1 MSEHSKYGP
10 GSYAAVR
17 AACALTSAT
26 VALPVFEREAL
37 KRSTIMIDAEDN
49 TLLRCALDGHIRT
62 LQQSKSHDPEAEL
75 RRLIYLK
82 RAVDLFNRLS

>member
-17 AACALTSAT
+17 AARDVPTASEK
-26 VALPVFEREAL
+26 VAVFER
-37 KRSTIMIDAEDN
+37 RSTIMIDAEDN

>member
-17 AACALTSAT
+17 AARDVPTASEKA
-26 VALPVFEREAL
+26 AVFEREAL